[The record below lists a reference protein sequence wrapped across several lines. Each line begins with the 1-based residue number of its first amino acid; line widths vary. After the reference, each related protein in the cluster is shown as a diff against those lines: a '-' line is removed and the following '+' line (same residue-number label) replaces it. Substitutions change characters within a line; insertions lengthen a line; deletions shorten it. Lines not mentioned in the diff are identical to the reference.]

1 MASEFEI
8 WVCVISFEC
17 LICKFDEV
25 KDEKGRSMTRKY
37 VMFGLLLVVESMS
50 AGVVLVI
57 EANYCWP
64 CDYEEC

>member
-1 MASEFEI
+1 
-8 WVCVISFEC
+8 
-17 LICKFDEV
+17 
-25 KDEKGRSMTRKY
+25 MTRKY

-64 CDYEEC
+64 CDAEECQNCVVEKYKCYLVLVFEKMCQMKKI